1 MLLLLKKKTLFFI
14 LIFLIPILIHFIHK
28 IGTNNN
34 SFRRR
39 LNINKQSKN
48 NVDISNKTPERAEFE
63 LNIENKYLDYE
74 DDNEDDEVEED
85 QDVDEDDE
93 DFDSQ
98 NNTSSGFLSKSISEK
113 TSNIDLDELEEEEE
127 EEDNEDNEE
136 EEEEEEEEEYLS
148 EENDEYPKCEL
159 MNKKTDNLLLKLKLA
174 NNLINWEA
182 NM

>member
-1 MLLLLKKKTLFFI
+1 
-14 LIFLIPILIHFIHK
+14 
-28 IGTNNN
+28 
-34 SFRRR
+34 
-39 LNINKQSKN
+39 
-48 NVDISNKTPERAEFE
+48 VDITNKTPERAEFE

-74 DDNEDDEVEED
+74 EEEGDVNEED
-85 QDVDEDDE
+85 DEDDE

-113 TSNIDLDELEEEEE
+113 TSNIDLDELEEN
-127 EEDNEDNEE
+127 DDDDNEE
-136 EEEEEEEEEYLS
+136 EEEEDEEEEVDEDEYISENS
-148 EENDEYPKCEL
+148 EEENEYPNKCEL

>member
-1 MLLLLKKKTLFFI
+1 
-14 LIFLIPILIHFIHK
+14 
-28 IGTNNN
+28 
-34 SFRRR
+34 
-39 LNINKQSKN
+39 
-48 NVDISNKTPERAEFE
+48 

-74 DDNEDDEVEED
+74 EEEGDVNE
-85 QDVDEDDE
+85 EDDE

-113 TSNIDLDELEEEEE
+113 TSNIDLDELEEN
-127 EEDNEDNEE
+127 EDDDNEE
-136 EEEEEEEEEYLS
+136 EEDEYLS
-148 EENDEYPKCEL
+148 EDSEEENEYPNKCEL